1 MSKIEYSDLLFEI
14 SKKLDENELPRLI
27 FMCREEIAE
36 GSEENI
42 RDVLTLF
49 KELEKQNRLGIDR
62 LDTLKEILKQMKK
75 RSLLK
80 KVEEFEIRRKG
91 IQILQSQNVR
101 LRTCKLVMPEV
112 SLKYHVK
119 QPGNFFSNVISCF
132 TSLILY

>member
-49 KELEKQNRLGIDR
+49 KELEKQHRLGIDR

-91 IQILQSQNVR
+91 TQILKYVYYNQRMSVR
-101 LRTCKLVMPEV
+101 LRRIIRK
-112 SLKYHVK
+112 
-119 QPGNFFSNVISCF
+119 
-132 TSLILY
+132 

>member
-27 FMCREEIAE
+27 FMCREEIAK
-36 GSEENI
+36 GSEGNI

-49 KELEKQNRLGIDR
+49 EELEKQNRLGIDR

-80 KVEEFEIRRKG
+80 KVEEFETRRKG
-91 IQILQSQNVR
+91 IQINMFII
-101 LRTCKLVMPEV
+101 TIPE
-112 SLKYHVK
+112 
-119 QPGNFFSNVISCF
+119 C
-132 TSLILY
+132 

>member
-1 MSKIEYSDLLFEI
+1 MSKIEYNDLLYEI

-27 FMCREEIAE
+27 FMCREKIAE
-36 GSEENI
+36 SSEEKV

-49 KELEKQNRLGIDR
+49 KELEKRNGLGIDR

-91 IQILQSQNVR
+91 IQIYMHACLQSQTFCC
-101 LRTCKLVMPEV
+101 LHIFSIVMPEV
-112 SLKYHVK
+112 SLLR
-119 QPGNFFSNVISCF
+119 FFSNV
-132 TSLILY
+132 LY

>member
-14 SKKLDENELPRLI
+14 SKKLGENELRRLI
-27 FMCREEIAE
+27 FMCREEIAK

-49 KELEKQNRLGIDR
+49 EELEKQDRLGIDR

-91 IQILQSQNVR
+91 IQII
-101 LRTCKLVMPEV
+101 V
-112 SLKYHVK
+112 SVCYNHRSRK
-119 QPGNFFSNVISCF
+119 
-132 TSLILY
+132 

>member
-14 SKKLDENELPRLI
+14 SKKLDGNELPRLI

-62 LDTLKEILKQMKK
+62 LDTLKEVLKQMKK

-91 IQILQSQNVR
+91 TQINMCYNHRNVR
-101 LRTCKLVMPEV
+101 LRRIAEV
-112 SLKYHVK
+112 GLNIFLSVT
-119 QPGNFFSNVISCF
+119 SNV
-132 TSLILY
+132 LY

>member
-14 SKKLDENELPRLI
+14 SKKLDKNELPRLI

-36 GSEENI
+36 GSEESI

-75 RSLLK
+75 RPLLK

-91 IQILQSQNVR
+91 IQINMFITITECTYR
-101 LRTCKLVMPEV
+101 IPEV
-112 SLKYHVK
+112 SLKRS
-119 QPGNFFSNVISCF
+119 F
-132 TSLILY
+132 

>member
-14 SKKLDENELPRLI
+14 SKKLDESELPRLT
-27 FMCREEIAE
+27 FMCREEIAK

-49 KELEKQNRLGIDR
+49 QELEKQNRLGIDR

-91 IQILQSQNVR
+91 IQIKMFITITECMLGYIALACR
-101 LRTCKLVMPEV
+101 K
-112 SLKYHVK
+112 
-119 QPGNFFSNVISCF
+119 
-132 TSLILY
+132 

>member
-1 MSKIEYSDLLFEI
+1 MSKIEYNDLLYEI
-14 SKKLDENELPRLI
+14 SKKIDENELPRLI

-36 GSEENI
+36 RSEEKV

-49 KELEKQNRLGIDR
+49 KELEKRNRLGIDR

-91 IQILQSQNVR
+91 I
-101 LRTCKLVMPEV
+101 
-112 SLKYHVK
+112 
-119 QPGNFFSNVISCF
+119 
-132 TSLILY
+132 LYVH